1 MSLFSLLLRTAAW
14 LWPKKRCR
22 IKGLSAKS
30 RVNYQDKHCIAA
42 PINDPM
48 TIPLMAKSRMAIAA
62 LITLATVCASWFAA
76 PALAQTYPITDAQ
89 KATAND
95 VAQKGVALAD
105 LADNAP
111 DSYKIKSGDTL
122 WDISKL
128 FLKSPWR
135 WPELWGMNLDE
146 IKNPHRI
153 YPGQILVLVR
163 SNGRATLKVAVEAGM
178 AGSDSADIPTV
189 HVLPQ
194 TRYEALSD
202 KALTT
207 LRSSVIEAFLT
218 EPLIV
223 TDAEFQSAAR
233 IVSAQ
238 EGRVLLSRGDR
249 AYARGGDGG
258 PLLDN
263 QTKVKQFRVFRT
275 ATPLKD
281 PDTGAVLG
289 FEAIY
294 AGKANLIRSEGS
306 STVTEEDGKPG
317 NAIVPATIDIVS
329 AKEEIRVG
337 DRLMPE
343 PPRQLQTYTPRAP
356 AGKVDGRIVSVYGSA
371 VSNAAQNQV
380 VVINVG
386 KLDGMEPGV
395 VLSILKNGARV
406 VDKEDNAKPLLKL
419 PDERN
424 GLMMVFRPFDHL
436 SYALI
441 LEIDDAVR
449 VGDRVASPR

>member
-1 MSLFSLLLRTAAW
+1 
-14 LWPKKRCR
+14 
-22 IKGLSAKS
+22 
-30 RVNYQDKHCIAA
+30 
-42 PINDPM
+42 
-48 TIPLMAKSRMAIAA
+48 
-62 LITLATVCASWFAA
+62 
-76 PALAQTYPITDAQ
+76 
-89 KATAND
+89 
-95 VAQKGVALAD
+95 
-105 LADNAP
+105 
-111 DSYKIKSGDTL
+111 
-122 WDISKL
+122 
-128 FLKSPWR
+128 
-135 WPELWGMNLDE
+135 MNLDE

-153 YPGQILVLVR
+153 YPGQILVLLR
-163 SNGRATLKVAVEAGM
+163 DNGRATLKVANDAGM
-178 AGSDSADIPTV
+178 AVSDAGDIPTV
-189 HVLPQ
+189 HVVPQ

-202 KALTT
+202 RALTT

-306 STVTEEDGKPG
+306 ANVTGEDGKPG
-317 NAIVPATIDIVS
+317 SAIVPATIDIVS

-356 AGKVDGRIVSVYGSA
+356 SGKVDGRIVSVYGSA
-371 VSNAAQNQV
+371 VANAAQNQV

-406 VDKEDNAKPLLKL
+406 VDKEDSAKPLLKL